1 MLTFFRSKSNP
12 QKIAAEKLYFNLVS
26 QSRSPVFYAEWGVP
40 DTIDGRFD
48 MILLHSFVVMRRL
61 GSKDQG
67 NGDKYARGVSQA
79 LYDVMFVDMDRAI
92 REIGIGDLSVKKHIR
107 RMMKAF
113 NGRMAAYEAGLDNPA
128 KMDDALR
135 RNVYGTIKDG
145 VIDTAPLAD
154 YLRSAVRCVEAMPV
168 QLLIEEGQIIWPLID
183 IQQSA

>member
-12 QKIAAEKLYFNLVS
+12 QKIAAEKLYSGLVA

-48 MILLHSFVVMRRL
+48 MVLVHAFVVMRRL
-61 GSKDQG
+61 GAGGITEKE
-67 NGDKYARGVSQA
+67 VSQA

-113 NGRMAAYEAGLDNPA
+113 NGRMNAYELGLGDPA
-128 KMDDALR
+128 ALNDALR
-135 RNVYGTIKDG
+135 RNVYGTVKTEIS
-145 VIDTAPLAD
+145 TAALAD
-154 YLRSAVRCVEAMPV
+154 YLRTAVISVEAMPLQSLV
-168 QLLIEEGQIIWPLID
+168 GGHVIWPLLAARK
-183 IQQSA
+183 SA